1 MQRVDSISKKYLQL
15 LRDMKSTERE
25 LQRAKKRGDQLQKE
39 KESMKSELGK
49 ANSAKDKLEKLCRD
63 TTADNKKLRVC
74 YFATTILI
82 HKLMS
87 NRPKRFASRK
97 TNAAREKSYRI
108 GSTRRYSTSMS

>member
-1 MQRVDSISKKYLQL
+1 MSTESAVKQHNRELKKSLDRIADPMQRVDSISKKYLQL

-49 ANSAKDKLEKLCRD
+49 SNSAKDKLEKLCRD

-74 YFATTILI
+74 QLVQPYSRY
-82 HKLMS
+82 KLL
-87 NRPKRFASRK
+87 
-97 TNAAREKSYRI
+97 T
-108 GSTRRYSTSMS
+108 